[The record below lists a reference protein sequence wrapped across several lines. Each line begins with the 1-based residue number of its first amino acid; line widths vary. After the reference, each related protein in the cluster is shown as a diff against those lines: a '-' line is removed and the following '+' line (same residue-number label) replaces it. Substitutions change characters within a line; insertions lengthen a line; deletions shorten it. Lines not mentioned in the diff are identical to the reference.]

1 MSMVLRDIPKLMDE
15 ATSGLDPIIRDEI
28 LDVFLEF
35 IQDESHSIFISSHIT
50 SDLEKICD
58 YITFIYNGRILLSD
72 IKDEILERYKIIKCS
87 KQALKK
93 VDKKAIIGVRE
104 NAFGVQALVLK
115 EYVDNSFIYD
125 NPSLEDIMLY
135 FIKEDR

>member
-1 MSMVLRDIPKLMDE
+1 M
-15 ATSGLDPIIRDEI
+15 
-28 LDVFLEF
+28 
-35 IQDESHSIFISSHIT
+35 
-50 SDLEKICD
+50 
-58 YITFIYNGRILLSD
+58 LSD